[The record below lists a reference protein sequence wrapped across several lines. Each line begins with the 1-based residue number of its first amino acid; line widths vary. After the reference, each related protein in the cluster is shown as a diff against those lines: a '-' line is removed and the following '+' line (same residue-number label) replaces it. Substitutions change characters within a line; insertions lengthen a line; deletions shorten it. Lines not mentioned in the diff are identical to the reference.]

1 MVKIIDFTTYSFF
14 NKKNLEKQID
24 LDFKYKNKISIIKK
38 TINIRKY
45 HSKEKIHLIKIDTNG
60 YEYQIIKTLRKIINY
75 SRPVIIL
82 ETNENIS
89 KIRSL
94 LKNFYIHLII
104 TTTNTR
110 N

>member
-1 MVKIIDFTTYSFF
+1 MPRYNFFGKNYDFTTYSFF

-45 HSKEKIHLIKIDTNG
+45 HSKEK
-60 YEYQIIKTLRKIINY
+60 
-75 SRPVIIL
+75 
-82 ETNENIS
+82 
-89 KIRSL
+89 
-94 LKNFYIHLII
+94 
-104 TTTNTR
+104 NTF